1 MKRKDF
7 IAKTAAIASTLVAA
21 GILAQE
27 KKHEHK
33 EKKEHI
39 CDENCKHKHD
49 SKHDHSK
56 HMKYGALITKISD
69 CIKTGNIC
77 KDHCLISLA
86 DGDKTMLGCA
96 KSVNEMLAACEA
108 LFQLAVAN
116 SEFAPKMAAIC
127 MEICLKCEKECQKHA
142 AKHKVCADCGAS
154 CKACADECKKI
165 AA

>member
-7 IAKTAAIASTLVAA
+7 ISKATAITTGLVAT
-21 GILAQE
+21 GILSQT
-27 KKHEHK
+27 KKHDHD
-33 EKKEHI
+33 HS
-39 CDENCKHKHD
+39 DPNHKHD
-49 SKHDHSK
+49 PKHDHSK
-56 HMKYGALITKISD
+56 HIKYGMLITKIMD

-77 KDHCLISLA
+77 KDHCLMSLA

-96 KSVNEMLAACEA
+96 KSVNEMLSSCEA
-108 LFQLAVAN
+108 LFQLAVTN
-116 SEFAPKMAAIC
+116 SEFTPKMATLC

-142 AKHKVCADCGAS
+142 SKHKVCADCGAS